1 MVSCLLEIA
10 VSRIVCGGILTEVS
24 SVSISFS
31 KLVFKGYFL
40 YLVGMLIGN
49 EIYYITN
56 LILAMKLIINTIFPG
71 AQEENYHK
79 EPG

>member
-1 MVSCLLEIA
+1 
-10 VSRIVCGGILTEVS
+10 
-24 SVSISFS
+24 
-31 KLVFKGYFL
+31 
-40 YLVGMLIGN
+40 MLIGN

-79 EPG
+79 RRARLKAHVFKPTDTHIKTHTQINKCSTFRDEGASFFPSVVN